1 MPMKIIISE
10 LRLMKEKIAFNF
22 LKIIDNFVFIF
33 FFKCNIVNFNEHFD
47 SSALIY
53 LNLAHYGF
61 ITINNK
67 LYFVPLF
74 CNISKK
80 TKANLE

>member
-1 MPMKIIISE
+1 MPRKIIISE

-22 LKIIDNFVFIF
+22 LKMVDNFVFII
-33 FFKCNIVNFNEHFD
+33 IVHFNEHFD
-47 SSALIY
+47 SSVLIY

-80 TKANLE
+80 